1 MDIPS
6 YHLNFVNEEYDENG
20 ILKKFSIKYPDN
32 FNFAYDIIDKYGE
45 MEPDRRALMWVDLQG
60 NEKLLTYG
68 DLSKLSNRAANM
80 FRGWGIKKGD
90 KVMLVLKRNYQYWYA
105 IIGLMKIGAIAI
117 PATHISLSTQQ
128 NKEEFPVR
136 NSFPYSILHSV
147 LQNKPSS
154 LQPSCLSVNDWKH
167 ASFHEDL
174 R

>member
-1 MDIPS
+1 M
-6 YHLNFVNEEYDENG
+6 VQENDT
-20 ILKKFSIKYPDN
+20 LYLHHAQTAL
-32 FNFAYDIIDKYGE
+32 FAEHK
-45 MEPDRRALMWVDLQG
+45 P
-60 NEKLLTYG
+60 
-68 DLSKLSNRAANM
+68 
-80 FRGWGIKKGD
+80 
-90 KVMLVLKRNYQYWYA
+90 
-105 IIGLMKIGAIAI
+105 AIADNHIHITVHTMHLYSAQSTI
-117 PATHISLSTQQ
+117 PHKLHLFSYWHGSHCPLLHISACNMLYTDPESCHISLSTQQ